1 MFQCGVKGVDSGYK
15 SIKFYT
21 LLDEVATI
29 QTLDVAA
36 IKSRGPFP
44 ESPDNFSG
52 PESYFMCTV
61 FAFKT
66 QIVLALKAE

>member
-1 MFQCGVKGVDSGYK
+1 VKGVDRGYET
-15 SIKFYT
+15 IKFYT

-29 QTLDVAA
+29 QSLDVEAV
-36 IKSRGPFP
+36 KSRGPFP

-61 FAFKT
+61 FTFKCRC
-66 QIVLALKAE
+66 Q